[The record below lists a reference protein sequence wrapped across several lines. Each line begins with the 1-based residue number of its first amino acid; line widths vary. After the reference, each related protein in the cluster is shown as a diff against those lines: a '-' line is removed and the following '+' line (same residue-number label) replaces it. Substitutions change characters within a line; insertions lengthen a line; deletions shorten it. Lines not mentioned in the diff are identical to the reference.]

1 MVLINRFVI
10 TEKALKIHAELSTK
24 NRRALAELH
33 YKIGLTYL
41 MQQLNKEGAKALRN
55 SSELIEEEIAE
66 IKAKENPTE
75 REKNNMLDLEE
86 TRQEILVKI
95 QEIEETQ
102 AQVRGIYTSMMTID
116 YIQFLF
122 IDYCRSTRRPGQL
135 Y

>member
-1 MVLINRFVI
+1 
-10 TEKALKIHAELSTK
+10 
-24 NRRALAELH
+24 
-33 YKIGLTYL
+33 

-102 AQVRGIYTSMMTID
+102 AQVRVAVAPCDDVQHITD
-116 YIQFLF
+116 YVYL
-122 IDYCRSTRRPGQL
+122 
-135 Y
+135 

>member
-1 MVLINRFVI
+1 
-10 TEKALKIHAELSTK
+10 
-24 NRRALAELH
+24 
-33 YKIGLTYL
+33 

-116 YIQFLF
+116 YICIISFYRLLQKYAPPWTV
-122 IDYCRSTRRPGQL
+122 ISSQ
-135 Y
+135 

>member
-1 MVLINRFVI
+1 M
-10 TEKALKIHAELSTK
+10 SSK

-102 AQVRGIYTSMMTID
+102 AQVRAAVI
-116 YIQFLF
+116 
-122 IDYCRSTRRPGQL
+122 P
-135 Y
+135 